1 MSETQAQ
8 RMARAAEA
16 LSHADDGL
24 THLTCG
30 EIQPL
35 VELFVHAGHIEQ
47 AEAILA
53 SHAYEDGDVH
63 DLHHEIYQAIQLVA
77 ETEDWAVPLALVREM
92 IASIKRGEPSQKWRL
107 VYGDEVAY
115 YDTKAARDDSASNI
129 AEARRCQVLTEVW
142 SPEHDQG
149 PLNLG
154 WACDGAVDP
163 PEEPT

>member
-63 DLHHEIYQAIQLVA
+63 DLHHEIYQAIQIGRAHV
-77 ETEDWAVPLALVREM
+77 
-92 IASIKRGEPSQKWRL
+92 
-107 VYGDEVAY
+107 
-115 YDTKAARDDSASNI
+115 
-129 AEARRCQVLTEVW
+129 
-142 SPEHDQG
+142 
-149 PLNLG
+149 
-154 WACDGAVDP
+154 
-163 PEEPT
+163 